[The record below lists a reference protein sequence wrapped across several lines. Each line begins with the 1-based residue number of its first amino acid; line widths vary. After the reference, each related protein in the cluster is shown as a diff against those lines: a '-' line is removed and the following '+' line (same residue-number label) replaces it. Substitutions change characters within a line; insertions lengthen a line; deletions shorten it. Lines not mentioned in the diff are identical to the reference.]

1 MVQNSPAHPVRQGRS
16 RATRDRLLA
25 AAADVFA
32 EKGYERAALS
42 EIAGRA
48 GCSVGS
54 VYFRYQDKD
63 ALFQAALSGFL
74 EEAGVGWAR
83 MTGAQDTRAAPPRER
98 IGEAVR
104 FLTEAL
110 ASRPGLL
117 RGLIERV
124 GGKAPGDE
132 PMLAG
137 VRSAAIADLA
147 RFARMAA
154 PDRAEADCQFA
165 AAVAFQIVTGF
176 VVNALLNPL
185 APAPLS
191 SDRAAAE
198 LEAAVTAYLAP
209 A

>member
-1 MVQNSPAHPVRQGRS
+1 MVQSARPVRQGRS

-32 EKGYERAALS
+32 EKGFERAALS
-42 EIAGRA
+42 EIASKA

-74 EEAGVGWAR
+74 AE
-83 MTGAQDTRAAPPRER
+83 TGERWQAATQAQDERDAAARER
-98 IGEAVR
+98 IGEAAR

-124 GGKAPGDE
+124 GGQALGDAPL
-132 PMLAG
+132 LAA
-137 VRSAAIADLA
+137 VRSTFIADLA
-147 RFARMAA
+147 RFARMAG
-154 PDRAEADCQFA
+154 RAEPDFA
-165 AAVAFQIVTGF
+165 AAVAFQMITGF
-176 VVNALLNPL
+176 VVAGLLNPL
-185 APAPLS
+185 APAPLPS
-191 SDRAAAE
+191 ARAAAA
-198 LEAAVTAYLAP
+198 LEEAVVAYLAP